1 MTTKDQPILKDGDL
15 RLRLACSDD
24 VDGWL
29 ALRITQGA
37 TV

>member
-1 MTTKDQPILKDGDL
+1 MTTTDQPILADGNL

-24 VDGWL
+24 VGGRL
-29 ALRITQGA
+29 ALGNDHGG